1 MANKLV
7 QYVGDI
13 IDFGFY
19 IKAKPIISTKID
31 NLDFKKFCEE
41 HADLNINYKITNAPG
56 IYAFKKKA
64 LNKVVYVGQAFNL
77 RERIGTHGKDAFN
90 QNLKAFRTRLHSAFH
105 KYGPQA
111 FEVEILAVLNELDS
125 AELDRL
131 EKEFIDKYNTFRD
144 ASGYNLTPG
153 GQDNSSG
160 LAARFK
166 MTSEA
171 DVAIVNSI
179 REFLLKAERE
189 STYLTPESAVSTI
202 GIEGL
207 TPGVLKAINEGRGV
221 YYDKKYNGPDIRKK
235 KSIYS
240 FASKKSNV
248 PATDENVLCTVFVK
262 NKDLVPRH
270 LEDDNIIKDHAGRP
284 LVFVGCPDACKYI
297 NQTFNW
303 YAVDARSILN
313 MAKGARKTHSL
324 ISQYVGDIVQV
335 TFPIEDY
342 KRIAENSKAI
352 LQDIRFKQIYVNC
365 IVMIDVDTA
374 EEYRFKTTYGC
385 AVFLA
390 EHGKIDMKDKN
401 GVAGTLKSIV
411 VDKNKERYGYMFFT
425 EKITLQDYY
434 KLS

>member
-7 QYVGDI
+7 QSVGDT

-19 IKAKPIISTKID
+19 IKAKPVISTKIE
-31 NLDFKKFCEE
+31 NADFKKFCEE
-41 HADLNINYKITNAPG
+41 HADFNINYRITNAPG
-56 IYAFKKKA
+56 IYAFKKKS

-77 RERIGTHGKDAFN
+77 KERIGTHGRDAFN
-90 QNLKAFRTRLHSAFH
+90 PNLKAFRTRLHSAFH

-111 FEVEILAVLNELDS
+111 FEVEILAVLDELTA

-131 EKEFIDKYNTFRD
+131 EKEFINKYNTFRD
-144 ASGYNLTPG
+144 SSGYNLTPG

-166 MTSEA
+166 MASET

-189 STYLTPESAVSTI
+189 SLYLTPESAVSTLD
-202 GIEGL
+202 IEGL
-207 TPGVLKAINEGRGV
+207 TPGILKAINEGRGV
-221 YYDKKYNGPDIRKK
+221 YYDKKYNGTDIRKK
-235 KSIYS
+235 KSIYN
-240 FASKKSNV
+240 FVNKKSNV
-248 PATDENVLCTVFVK
+248 PITDENVLCTVFVK

-270 LEDDNIIKDHAGRP
+270 PEDDNIIKDHAGRP
-284 LVFVGCPDACKYI
+284 LVFIGCPDACRYI

-335 TFPIEDY
+335 TFSKEDY
-342 KRIAENSKAI
+342 KRIADNSKAI
-352 LQDIRFKQIYVNC
+352 LQDIKFKQIYVNC
-365 IVMIDVDTA
+365 IVMVDVDTA

-390 EHGKIDMKDKN
+390 EHGKIDMKDKYS
-401 GVAGTLKSIV
+401 VAGTLKSIV
-411 VDKNKERYGYMFFT
+411 VNKNKERYGYMFFT
-425 EKITLQDYY
+425 EKVTLQDYY